1 MERKYEKKLHE
12 LNRKLER
19 GPKTTEKLTDK
30 GVGHEARLKHVKV
43 LVDKAV
49 KLSSKTRARSATPKA
64 MQPVNQVT
72 SKSYI
77 GKALGHSHLDSDP
90 SDDDSSS
97 SSSSNDSTSS
107 ESTGS
112 PDSSDDSSST
122 DGDAKRNKKSRKKKR
137 KSSKQK
143 RHTILKPVP
152 PMVYDGEVDP
162 RAFHRFITEG
172 TAYVK
177 DGRVRSKARVFTLS
191 RYLTGKAHEFYI
203 REVARDPYRWRLPEF
218 FTELFNHCFPVNYR
232 TELRAQLKRCY
243 QNDKTVRAYF
253 FELSELWNMIGDI
266 DERQRVE
273 HLWFGLKA
281 DIQRELWKKELNPE
295 VSSFNQVLAAAEVIE
310 ISLSV
315 PVGREKK
322 AKKGTTNLESS
333 AVTPEKGRKDKG
345 GRRHEAR
352 RGKSK
357 DTKSQDKSR
366 PKATAGN
373 KHQGSTNRRFEPLP
387 KEKHDRL
394 AAKGKCFRCKQPGHQ
409 SRHCPEKNN
418 VKGDSPGK
426 PPGVSSYGIHV
437 DLDEVDRLRDLAD
450 MTEAGNGLFVGA
462 MSCADMA
469 PQPTKELHLDRMGD
483 PLAERARIL
492 LSGTLYPGDDPTN
505 ADLLSCDRFF
515 LYRVSSTEYTIM
527 DAGTLDKPV
536 LRDRPMVLVPSR
548 TKEGVR
554 QTRPQ
559 TCRIPDRF
567 QSKFLGDGQYVLYDT
582 AVSFGAEVDENL
594 LMNPHFDV
602 SSWYA
607 KRLTQGY
614 NALQDMFDEWAC
626 EWDVFRLFDRGPLSP
641 LDAAL
646 DRLAK

>member
-1 MERKYEKKLHE
+1 
-12 LNRKLER
+12 
-19 GPKTTEKLTDK
+19 
-30 GVGHEARLKHVKV
+30 
-43 LVDKAV
+43 
-49 KLSSKTRARSATPKA
+49 

-72 SKSYI
+72 VKSYI
-77 GKALGHSHLDSDP
+77 GKALGRSHLDSDP

-97 SSSSNDSTSS
+97 SSNSDDSTSS
-107 ESTGS
+107 ESTES
-112 PDSSDDSSST
+112 PDSSDDSSGT
-122 DGDAKRNKKSRKKKR
+122 EGAAKRTKKSRKKKR
-137 KSSKQK
+137 KSSKRKK

-232 TELRAQLKRCY
+232 TELRAKLKRCY

-273 HLWFGLKA
+273 RLWFGLKA

-315 PVGREKK
+315 PIGRERK

-345 GRRHEAR
+345 GRRNEAR
-352 RGKSK
+352 KGKSK

-366 PKATAGN
+366 PKATEGH
-373 KHQGSTNRRFEPLP
+373 KPQGSTNKRFEPLP
-387 KEKHDRL
+387 KEEHDRL
-394 AAKGKCFRCKQPGHQ
+394 AAEGKCFRCKQPGHQ

-437 DLDEVDRLRDLAD
+437 DLGEVDRLRNLAD
-450 MTEAGNGLFVGA
+450 TTEAGDGLFVGA
-462 MSCADMA
+462 MSYAEMT
-469 PQPTKELHLDRMGD
+469 PQPTKELHLDKMGD
-483 PLAERARIL
+483 PLAERARVL
-492 LSGTLYPGDDPTN
+492 LSGTLYPGDDPNN

-527 DAGTLDKPV
+527 DAGCRLDPEITVPIALLTNPCFEIDRWYWRHLGLRRGLDKQDLKV
-536 LRDRPMVLVPSR
+536 SERARTWRPGCMGDALAEHAVYLLNARAEYPHDVAA
-548 TKEGVR
+548 
-554 QTRPQ
+554 
-559 TCRIPDRF
+559 CRIPDRF
-567 QSKFLGDGQYVLYDT
+567 QSEFIGGGQYVLYDT
-582 AVSFGAEVDENL
+582 AVSFGAEVHEDL
-594 LMNPHFDV
+594 LMNPHFNV

-607 KRLTQGY
+607 KRL
-614 NALQDMFDEWAC
+614 
-626 EWDVFRLFDRGPLSP
+626 
-641 LDAAL
+641 
-646 DRLAK
+646 

>member
-1 MERKYEKKLHE
+1 VGISDNELNADAQRAEFDAWNAAKAAADASDTDPGETSTEKATPRSIEYSKEEVERLVQEWASEAIRAAEARMERKYEKKLRE

-19 GPKTTEKLTDK
+19 GPKATEQLTDK
-30 GVGHEARLKHVKV
+30 GADHEARLKHVKV
-43 LVDKAV
+43 LVDKVV
-49 KLSSKTRARSATPKA
+49 KPSSKTRARSATPRA
-64 MQPVNQVT
+64 MQPVSQVT
-72 SKSYI
+72 AKSYV
-77 GKALGHSHLDSDP
+77 GKALGRSHLDSDP

-97 SSSSNDSTSS
+97 SSSDDTTSS
-107 ESTGS
+107 ESTES
-112 PDSSDDSSST
+112 PDSSDDSSSAEEE
-122 DGDAKRNKKSRKKKR
+122 AKRAKKSRKKK
-137 KSSKQK
+137 KSSKRK

-232 TELRAQLKRCY
+232 TELRAKLKRCY

-253 FELSELWNMIGDI
+253 YELSELWNMIGDI

-273 HLWFGLKA
+273 RLWFGLKA

-315 PVGREKK
+315 PVGRERK

-345 GRRHEAR
+345 NRKNDAR
-352 RGKSK
+352 KGKSK
-357 DTKSQDKSR
+357 DTKSQDKAK
-366 PKATAGN
+366 PKATEGN
-373 KHQGSTNRRFEPLP
+373 KPQGSTSKRFEPLP
-387 KEKHDRL
+387 KEEHDRL
-394 AAKGKCFRCKQPGHQ
+394 AAEGKCFRCKQPGHQ

-450 MTEAGNGLFVGA
+450 TTEAGEGLFVGA
-462 MSCADMA
+462 ISCAEMT
-469 PQPTKELHLDRMGD
+469 PRPPKELHLDRMGD
-483 PLAERARIL
+483 PLAEQARIL
-492 LSGTLYPGDDPTN
+492 LSGTLYPGDDPDN

-527 DAGTLDKPV
+527 DSG
-536 LRDRPMVLVPSR
+536 
-548 TKEGVR
+548 
-554 QTRPQ
+554 
-559 TCRIPDRF
+559 CR
-567 QSKFLGDGQYVLYDT
+567 
-582 AVSFGAEVDENL
+582 
-594 LMNPHFDV
+594 
-602 SSWYA
+602 
-607 KRLTQGY
+607 
-614 NALQDMFDEWAC
+614 
-626 EWDVFRLFDRGPLSP
+626 
-641 LDAAL
+641 
-646 DRLAK
+646 